1 MASND
6 FFTPLPHRLIT
17 VTGEDAVDFLHGQLS
32 SDVKGLVP
40 EHSQLSSYNSPK
52 GRILA
57 LPRLFRDASDV
68 AMRLPEE
75 IAQATQDRLRMF
87 VLRARVTLTLTS
99 WRGLGLAG
107 EAARSALQGLSALPE
122 ETEQVARADDLVV
135 VSVPGAMPRFEVWGP
150 PERIDTLGP
159 ELGAAGLIPATPE
172 RWEYEEIRAGLPEV
186 YAATREAFVPQMV
199 NLHRL
204 GGVSFTKG
212 CYPGQEVVAR
222 MHYLS
227 KLKRRMFHAWSPALS
242 VAAGETIRNGEG
254 QTQGR
259 VVRAAPA
266 PEGGTALLAVL
277 SLGAVD
283 TGAPLLLPGG
293 EPLSLRELPYP
304 MDDRA

>member
-17 VTGEDAVDFLHGQLS
+17 ASGEDAVDFLHGQLS

-57 LPRLFRDASDV
+57 LPRLFRDASGV

-75 IAQATQDRLRMF
+75 IAQATLDRLRMF
-87 VLRARVTLTLTS
+87 VLRARVTLALTP

-107 EAARSALQGLSALPE
+107 EAAVGALRDLGVLPE
-122 ETEQVARADDLVV
+122 ETDHVARADDLVV
-135 VSVPGAMPRFEVWGP
+135 LSVPGATPRFEVWGP
-150 PERIDTLGP
+150 SERIDTLGS
-159 ELGAAGLIPATPE
+159 ELEAAGLAPAVPE

-186 YAATREAFVPQMV
+186 YAATREAFVPQML

-222 MHYLS
+222 MHYLGR
-227 KLKRRMFHAWSPALS
+227 LKRRMFHAWAPAPS
-242 VAAGETIRNGEG
+242 AAPGEDIRDGEG
-254 QTQGR
+254 QAQGR
-259 VVRAAPA
+259 VVRAAPV

-277 SLGAVD
+277 SLAAVD
-283 TGAPLLLPGG
+283 AGTPFLLPGG
-293 EPLSLRELPYP
+293 EPLNLRELPYP
-304 MDDRA
+304 VDDRA